1 MYKKIYKLLTT
12 LFKPS
17 TIYKYFFNISPLYIR
32 TTGNIKYVSDDVH
45 KIIVEI
51 PLTYNNRNYSGTMFG
66 GSILS
71 ATDPIYMLQ
80 LIHILG
86 TNYIVWDKSAYV
98 DYIRPINKKAI
109 AVFEFQKEEI
119 EKIKEMVKNDK
130 EIVIKKQMNITNSEG
145 QIFCYLE
152 KKIYIADNQFYKAK
166 LKSKTH

>member
-51 PLTYNNRNYSGTMFG
+51 PLTYKNRNYSGTMFG

-86 TNYIVWDKSAYV
+86 TDYIVWDKSAYV
-98 DYIRPINKKAI
+98 DYIRPINQKAI

-119 EKIKEMVKNDK
+119 EKIKEMVKNDN
-130 EIVIKKQMNITNSEG
+130 EIVIKKQINITNSEG

-152 KKIYIADNQFYKAK
+152 KKIYIADGQFYKAK
-166 LKSKTH
+166 LNSKTH